1 MHRSGSEELGV
12 AQFASAMSVPQ
23 NGAWSARFNTFPMA
37 ASLPVAAPLPIRCAR
52 HAGLPTG
59 KEITRSATLAKS
71 RTPPTALPPW
81 RECYNE
87 KDQSFQ
93 RILHHLRSANP

>member
-37 ASLPVAAPLPIRCAR
+37 ASLPLAAPLPIRCVQDMCNPR
-52 HAGLPTG
+52 
-59 KEITRSATLAKS
+59 
-71 RTPPTALPPW
+71 
-81 RECYNE
+81 
-87 KDQSFQ
+87 
-93 RILHHLRSANP
+93 LRQFSPAQLDKA